1 MTADDNGTISVTITT
16 RPGLLDEKA
25 DDILNQV
32 ESIVSS
38 HEDVDSYM
46 LRYNGSSGTVSAYL
60 KDDQEDE
67 HG

>member
-1 MTADDNGTISVTITT
+1 MTADDNGTISVTITM

-60 KDDQEDE
+60 KMT
-67 HG
+67 GR